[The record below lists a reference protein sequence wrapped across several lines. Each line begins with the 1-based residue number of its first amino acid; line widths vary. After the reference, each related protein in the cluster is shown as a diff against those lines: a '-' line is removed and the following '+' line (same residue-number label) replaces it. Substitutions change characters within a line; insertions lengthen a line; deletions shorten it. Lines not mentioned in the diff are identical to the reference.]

1 MNTTQRAGL
10 LQRWSVI
17 QEELIPGLG
26 QEIEGLTP
34 KLEKLIHTLEWARI
48 EEFVL
53 VWHGIGRPPK
63 DRSAL
68 ANGFV
73 AKAVLG
79 LTTTVAL
86 IDRLTV
92 DRALRRICGFPRWKK
107 LPDEATFSRAFAE
120 FTESRLAE
128 RVHQALIEAHL
139 GTELVGHISRDG
151 TAIEARERPAKP
163 APAPVETPPATAQ
176 AVLPGT
182 ASPPAVLAAPALPKK
197 RGRPRRDEAR
207 APKRTRIEQQRSQT
221 LAQMQE

>member
-1 MNTTQRAGL
+1 MTVPVKYIADQNQSSSTMLLNIRGSCKTPHIRLNYCCKKRVGRRHCWQNVGYRDTHWTPGMNTTQRAGL
-10 LQRWSVI
+10 LQRWSAI

-26 QEIEGLTP
+26 QEVEGLTP

-48 EEFVL
+48 EEFVP

-92 DRALRRICGFPRWKK
+92 DAPCG
-107 LPDEATFSRAFAE
+107 ASAASRAGRSCR
-120 FTESRLAE
+120 TKPPS
-128 RVHQALIEAHL
+128 
-139 GTELVGHISRDG
+139 
-151 TAIEARERPAKP
+151 P
-163 APAPVETPPATAQ
+163 AP
-176 AVLPGT
+176 LP
-182 ASPPAVLAAPALPKK
+182 SLPRAAWPSACIKP
-197 RGRPRRDEAR
+197 
-207 APKRTRIEQQRSQT
+207 
-221 LAQMQE
+221 